1 MIIDELPI
9 ESATLYS
16 RSDDGTYAVGFI
28 QIGVCNYGFHLDGQL
43 YDICTASGDWEQV
56 RNHSRKEGLYPP
68 NNPRKCRQGNA
79 NNVFSNY
86 RSGIVNSKSS
96 VGKVL
101 L

>member
-1 MIIDELPI
+1 MPI

-43 YDICTASGDWEQV
+43 YWEQV

-86 RSGIVNSKSS
+86 R
-96 VGKVL
+96 
-101 L
+101 